1 MRTARYC
8 GGARRTILAA
18 VVLLVAGCATSP
30 TGQKQLKL
38 FPDSAMSEMGITA
51 FQEIKQKT
59 PVSRDGQVNRYVACV
74 AEAITRQVGQNTR
87 WEVTVFEE
95 DAANAFA
102 LPGGK
107 IGVYTGLLKV
117 AVNQDQLAAVVAHEV
132 AHVLADHG
140 NARIS
145 AAYATEAGLQLAQ
158 ALAGAPSPQKNQ
170 LLGLM
175 GLGAQV
181 GVLLPYGR
189 GQESEADILGLRY
202 MARAGFDPRES
213 VRLWENMGRASK
225 RQPPEFLS
233 THPSHGTRIQDLQRA
248 MPQALEEYRV
258 ARARGQDPQCR

>member
-1 MRTARYC
+1 M
-8 GGARRTILAA
+8 ILTGSVAA
-18 VVLLVAGCATSP
+18 ACATSP

-38 FPDSAMSEMGITA
+38 FPEATIAEMGVTA
-51 FQEIKQKT
+51 FQQIKQKT
-59 PVSRDGQVNRYVACV
+59 PVSKDSRVNRYVNCV
-74 AEAITRQVGQNTR
+74 ADAVTRQVGQNTR
-87 WEVTVFEE
+87 WEVTVFDD

-117 AVNQDQLAAVVAHEV
+117 AANQDQLATVLAHEV
-132 AHVLADHG
+132 AHVLANHG

-158 ALAGAPSPQKNQ
+158 ALAGTPSAQTNQ
-170 LLGLM
+170 LLGLL

-189 GQESEADILGLRY
+189 GQESEADILGLGY

-213 VRLWENMGRASK
+213 IGLWQNMARANK

-233 THPSHGTRIQDLQRA
+233 THPAHGTRIDDLQRA
-248 MPQALEEYRV
+248 MPGALKAFNA
-258 ARARGQDPQCR
+258 ARAGGRNPQCR